1 MISPGFE
8 TTDPFT
14 QTRLVLVKG
23 AQETAGRGWV
33 TEVHCP
39 QGAAPWVAAHVHST
53 WTETFEILEGTASY
67 RLGSETRTLQAGETI
82 VMPPRVPHVHPW
94 NTGSG
99 VMVFRQINDFGAS
112 TPEAVHEVLG
122 AFATIN
128 GLARE
133 GRVGKKGIPKNPLQA
148 AATIRMLT
156 KHGGFDAAVPI
167 PLQLGLSATL
177 GRLAE
182 ALGYRA
188 VYERY
193 LS

>member
-1 MISPGFE
+1 MISAGFE
-8 TTDPFT
+8 TTDPIT
-14 QTRLVLVKG
+14 KTRLVVVKG

-39 QGAAPWVAAHVHST
+39 EGAAPWVAAHVHRT
-53 WTETFEILEGTASY
+53 WTETFEILQGSASCRLGTAVQ
-67 RLGSETRTLQAGETI
+67 TLLAGETV
-82 VMPPRVPHVHPW
+82 VMPPGIAHVHPW

-99 VMVFRQINDFGAS
+99 VMIFRHTNDFGAA
-112 TPEAVHEVLG
+112 TPEAVHDVLG

-133 GRVGKKGIPKNPLQA
+133 GRIGRKGIPKNPLQA
-148 AATIRMLT
+148 AATIRTLT
-156 KHGGFDAAVPI
+156 KHGAFDAVVPI

-177 GRLAE
+177 GRFAE

-188 VYERY
+188 IYDRY
-193 LS
+193 LH